1 MFLTFY
7 ALAKNNV
14 LNFCPFTEAFEY
26 QMSNNLQKATEH
38 VLGFISVL
46 PGAFSA
52 YRFSAIYSDLP
63 GSDCP
68 LKYYF
73 KSISTPISELGPF
86 EANMFL
92 AEDRVLC
99 FELLAAKDKRWQLH
113 YEKNAKAETDVPPD
127 LWTLIRQRRRWLNGS
142 LFATLYALLHF
153 GRFCRNSRHHFV
165 QKLSVLLLFIYYT
178 LSIIANWFAV
188 ANFFILFDCV
198 VIESRALLLQS
209 STSSSDLS
217 RERHDSSE
225 PAVLSGVHTTLVLIY
240 LFTAAGQFAVALGNK
255 PHQASIFYYS
265 LTLFLGVASY
275 LLIMMLV
282 FAFVKQVTLISVFGL
297 VCLGSWVV
305 IGALNYELLTTLLC
319 VTQYIFLMPAF
330 QLIFSLYSFCNLH
343 DISWGTKGLEDGFS
357 SGSTAATL
365 SLDDRKGAGRRE
377 EERLLHKKNLARTA
391 ATYTKFRSSM
401 LLCLVLS
408 NVTVVTVYQLLY
420 RRRAS
425 DGRMFNNAYLVG
437 VLGMTVGMFVF
448 QFFFATTYVLY
459 KALMQS
465 ENYLCGRHRR
475 KSARLNQNAAE
486 ELYAAHEA
494 QRQRSSR
501 ETETKAWAWSAFRP
515 SHVTRGR
522 RSNALTR
529 QWGAISMASLW
540 LIVTLAYTYF
550 ITRLEGVEPDFLPA
564 TDFCSAGD
572 FFFKGVLD
580 LKKHTNDY
588 PFNGKFTSYGDTGNT
603 AMNWFYHVFSDKD
616 RKWKNGIQQAAVCK
630 SNRIQWNS
638 TPAVHPH
645 DFTVDFWDRIP
656 DGVASAISHDGK
668 GNISL
673 LPSDAIYYDYLNG
686 GTGGLPEGDCCHF
699 KTVDQGQLC
708 PSKCYNP
715 KRLWSPDA
723 QIPSEPSQRVVAAQF
738 FHFEAELNERVRLDF
753 RYKPNLNRDCDY
765 ALTAWD
771 GPSPPD
777 LLDDEVK
784 YCLYTHGVLGRRSPF
799 NISAGVDTMLECIPF
814 SENVLLRTGRSG
826 TNATKDSCPFLST
839 RHDNTA
845 YTTSPVLQPEYPLND
860 TNGTWVITDNGT
872 DIPINNTEWI
882 LSGCKKD
889 WKPACASGKCPES
902 NYTNCS
908 LRAWVRARYDGN
920 GSCIPGHYN
929 KTYLPWACSNG
940 TGKCTRHVNGS
951 GYLQPPEWTQKCH
964 VDTYTAITRKGNGIP
979 STKSANATNSVA
991 AGMTRASS
999 EYELNSFH
1007 ACEMEGTEN
1016 CSFREGS
1023 FQTMST
1029 GRQLSIGMTW
1039 SCPADLH
1046 KLISYPE
1053 KYLPTV
1059 EANFTFEQ
1067 NPAWSN
1073 PFMSRD
1079 NYMRIFGATLLVVWM
1094 GGWVLYFEL
1103 IRRMP
1108 THLISVND
1116 RSRGM
1121 MLPQIPNKPFRVR
1134 LYYYIP
1140 CLTAFSDAAT
1150 LGLNYLIPFQSAIS
1164 ESAKETEDVS
1174 KVPSWLPS
1182 FINIVSGFL
1191 VKYEENGPFW
1201 VAASLCI
1208 IGFCCNIA
1216 ISISDESTESED
1228 ERSADGG
1235 GGNEGGYDLG
1245 DDSGAEEDGNEA
1257 DDSMNRDGASPS
1269 IVMTL
1274 RDLVFSTG
1282 SFFILT
1288 HLLSALQCEC
1298 FEEDSCPV
1306 FWPTPPIAV
1315 LVKGPIGA
1323 TQKET
1328 PNNDN
1333 LCLGTHHAVYIFI
1346 ALTLAVPFYF
1356 FAVTVQVEAQRKQS
1370 MLFNEPT
1377 FLALYYQTKAAL
1389 AFLSAFIT
1397 GRSKVWLLP
1406 VMLTL
1411 NFGLLCVNYI
1421 RRPCE

>member
-1 MFLTFY
+1 
-7 ALAKNNV
+7 
-14 LNFCPFTEAFEY
+14 
-26 QMSNNLQKATEH
+26 MSNNLQKATEH

-52 YRFSAIYSDLP
+52 YRFSAIYSDIP

-153 GRFCRNSRHHFV
+153 GRFCRNSRHHAV
-165 QKLSVLLLFIYYT
+165 QKLSVLLLFTYYT
-178 LSIIANWFAV
+178 LSIVANWFAV

-198 VIESRALLLQS
+198 IIESQALLLQS
-209 STSSSDLS
+209 STSPSDLDS
-217 RERHDSSE
+217 EPLDSSE
-225 PAVLSGVHTTLVLIY
+225 PAMLSGVHTTLVLIY

-255 PHQASIFYYS
+255 PDQASIFYYS

-319 VTQYIFLMPAF
+319 VSQYIFLMPAF
-330 QLIFSLYSFCNLH
+330 QLIFSIYSFCNLH
-343 DISWGTKGLEDGFS
+343 DISWGTKGLEDGSS
-357 SGSTAATL
+357 SGSTVMTP
-365 SLDDRKGAGRRE
+365 SHDGRKGAGRRE
-377 EERLLHKKNLARTA
+377 QEQERLLHKKLLARTA
-391 ATYTKFRSSM
+391 ATYTQFRSSM

-408 NVTVVTVYQLLY
+408 NVTVVTVYQLLD
-420 RRRAS
+420 RRHAS

-459 KALMQS
+459 KWLMQS
-465 ENYLCGRHRR
+465 ANYLCGHRR
-475 KSARLNQNAAE
+475 RTSARLNQSGAE
-486 ELYAAHEA
+486 QLYAAHEA
-494 QRQRSSR
+494 QRQRSHR
-501 ETETKAWAWSAFRP
+501 ETKAWAWSAFRP
-515 SHVTRGR
+515 SHRTRGR

-564 TDFCSAGD
+564 TDFCSSD
-572 FFFKGVLD
+572 DLFFKETYNAQ
-580 LKKHTNDY
+580 KHKNEY
-588 PFNGKFTSYGDTGNT
+588 PFHGKFTTYGDTDNT
-603 AMNWFYHVFSDKD
+603 AMNWFYHIFSDRD
-616 RKWKNGIQQAAVCK
+616 RNWPNGVQQAALCK
-630 SNRIQWNS
+630 SNKIRWNS
-638 TPAVHPH
+638 TPAVHPASVSSW
-645 DFTVDFWDRIP
+645 DAGFWDKTP
-656 DGVASAISHDGK
+656 DGVASAISRDGK

-673 LPSDAIYYDYLNG
+673 LPSDSIYYDYLYG
-686 GTGGLPEGDCCHF
+686 YSGRSSGRSSTPSESDCCYV
-699 KTVDQGQLC
+699 KTMNDVGVVC
-708 PSKCYNP
+708 PSKCYKP
-715 KRLWSPDA
+715 KRLWNQDPHGFA
-723 QIPSEPSQRVVAAQF
+723 SQRVVAAQF

-753 RYKPNLNRDCDY
+753 RYKSNMNRDCDY

-777 LLDDEVK
+777 LLGDDVK
-784 YCLYTHGVLGRRSPF
+784 YCLYTHGILGRRSPF
-799 NISAGVDTMLECIPF
+799 NISAGVDTMMECIPF
-814 SENVLLRTGRSG
+814 SENVLLRAGRSG

-839 RHDNTA
+839 RHDNTGYA
-845 YTTSPVLQPEYPLND
+845 TSPVLQPEYPLND

-872 DIPINNTEWI
+872 DIPINGTEWI

-902 NYTNCS
+902 NYTHCS

-951 GYLQPPEWTQKCH
+951 GYLKPPEWTQTCH
-964 VDTYTAITRKGNGIP
+964 VDTYTAISRKGNTIP
-979 STKSANATNSVA
+979 STKSTNATNSA
-991 AGMTRASS
+991 AGMTRATS

-1023 FQTMST
+1023 FQTVST
-1029 GRQLSIGMTW
+1029 GRQLSLGMTW
-1039 SCPADLH
+1039 SCPVDFDTQLY
-1046 KLISYPE
+1046 YPE
-1053 KYLPTV
+1053 KYLPRV
-1059 EANFTFEQ
+1059 EANFTFEL
-1067 NPAWSN
+1067 NPAWGN

-1079 NYMRIFGATLLVVWM
+1079 SYMQIFGATLLVVWM

-1108 THLISVND
+1108 THFISVND

-1121 MLPQIPNKPFRVR
+1121 MLPQIPNKPLRVR

-1140 CLTAFSDAAT
+1140 VLTAFSDAAV

-1164 ESAKETEDVS
+1164 ESAKETDDVS
-1174 KVPSWLPS
+1174 QVPSWLPS
-1182 FINIVSGFL
+1182 FINVVSGFL
-1191 VKYEENGPFW
+1191 VKYEESGPFW
-1201 VAASLCI
+1201 VAAALCI

-1216 ISISDESTESED
+1216 ISDESESVESENEKSVDD
-1228 ERSADGG
+1228 EG
-1235 GGNEGGYDLG
+1235 GGNEGGYDLEDDIAEDHG
-1245 DDSGAEEDGNEA
+1245 DEA
-1257 DDSMNRDGASPS
+1257 DSMSRDGASPS

-1323 TQKET
+1323 LHKET

-1333 LCLGTHHAVYIFI
+1333 LCLGTHHAVYIFF

-1356 FAVTVQVEAQRKQS
+1356 FAVAVQVEAQRKQS

-1377 FLALYYQTKAAL
+1377 FMALYYQTKAAL

-1406 VMLTL
+1406 VMLAL
-1411 NFGLLCVNYI
+1411 NAGLLCVNYI